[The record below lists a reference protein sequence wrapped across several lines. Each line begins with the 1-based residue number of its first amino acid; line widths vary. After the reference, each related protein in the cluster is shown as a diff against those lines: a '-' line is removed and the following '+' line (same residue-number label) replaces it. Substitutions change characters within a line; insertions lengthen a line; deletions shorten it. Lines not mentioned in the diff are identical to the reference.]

1 MERVACQCNTMME
14 PKASWES
21 VIYPRDDKVLFK
33 PENNKI
39 HIKTNKIVKF
49 REVKK
54 KKDQVKIIKAWMT
67 QSKSYI

>member
-1 MERVACQCNTMME
+1 MERVARQCNTMME

-21 VIYPRDDKVLFK
+21 IICPRDDKVLFK

-54 KKDQVKIIKAWMT
+54 KRIKL
-67 QSKSYI
+67 K